1 LSLYYMGD
9 LPAARGYLEAAVAA
23 YVTELHHPNAFL
35 TSQDAGVTARSV
47 LSMVLYLLGETEP
60 ALTRSREA
68 VDLAARIKHPF
79 SQAYAL
85 GVAAWLDAYRQ
96 DSAAMAAHATATIE
110 LSTAQALG
118 FWLVWGSIFA
128 GRALFDS
135 GERATGA
142 KHMEEMLAT
151 YRGIGSGMVVPFFL
165 TLLAD
170 VEAANGDYDRAHA
183 RLDEA
188 RRLIA
193 EGGEAFMA
201 AEIERLDGEFRR
213 ARVAAIG
220 RDDEAVIERLFLRAR
235 DIAHQQ
241 GNRLFALRAAA
252 SLASLQAARG
262 DRAAARLGLAAALD
276 AIPDR
281 TETPDLLRARALLQS
296 LAAHA
301 PAVAD

>member
-1 LSLYYMGD
+1 
-9 LPAARGYLEAAVAA
+9 
-23 YVTELHHPNAFL
+23 
-35 TSQDAGVTARSV
+35 V
-47 LSMVLYLLGETEP
+47 LSMVHFLPGETER
-60 ALTRSREA
+60 ALARSREA
-68 VDLAARIKHPF
+68 VDLAAKIKHPF

-135 GERATGA
+135 GERAKGA
-142 KHMEEMLAT
+142 KHMEDMLAT
-151 YRGIGSGMVVPFFL
+151 YRGIGSGMVVPYFL
-165 TLLAD
+165 TLLAE
-170 VEAANGDYDRAHA
+170 VEAANGDHESAHR
-183 RLDEA
+183 RLNEA
-188 RRLIA
+188 RRVIA

-213 ARVAAIG
+213 ARGAPEH
-220 RDDEAVIERLFLRAR
+220 DDAVIERLFLRAR

-241 GNRLFALRAAA
+241 GNRVFALRAAA
-252 SLASLQAARG
+252 SLASFLAARG
-262 DRAAARLGLAAALD
+262 DRAPARLGLAAALD

-281 TETPDLLRARALLQS
+281 TDTPDLMRARTLLQS
-296 LAAHA
+296 LGAHA